1 MKNILCSTVQV
12 AGYITPVPGG
22 VGPMT
27 VAMLM
32 HNTVQSAVT
41 AYNKWVHTDY
51 NGVKKLFLSDNVNV
65 SEHRTPLGAS
75 PC

>member
-1 MKNILCSTVQV
+1 MCYCTVQV

-51 NGVKKLFLSDNVNV
+51 NGIKKLFLSDNVNV

>member
-1 MKNILCSTVQV
+1 MCYCTVQV